1 MVLGEGYNHPT
12 IPTTVRDWLIGID
25 VGGTFTDGVL
35 VRPGAQ
41 PLDAKSLT
49 DQGDPMSG
57 LRGCLDRLAAAA
69 GTERAGLLGR
79 TAKLAYGTTHARNLV
94 VEGKGAPAG
103 FITTRGFRDTLVIAG
118 IGRDRI
124 GQDLTASR
132 APSLIPRRRIHE
144 VRERVDAAGR
154 EVAPLHPEDVR
165 TAIAALEAEG
175 VEAVGVCLL
184 WSFRDASHEQQ
195 VAQMLRDH
203 DGWFVTV
210 SSDVAPFMGEYE
222 RSATTALNAIL
233 GPPLRRHLSTLEREL
248 RSDGLAV
255 PLLVM
260 QSSGGLLPVAD
271 AARTPVA
278 LIASG
283 PAGGVLAAKLL
294 ADALGIANA
303 IAVDMGGTTFDVS
316 LISDGAFASG
326 ERTQLAGQELFLPAI
341 DIHSIGAGGGS
352 VGWIDHG
359 TRLKVGPRS
368 AGADPGPACYGRG
381 GTQATVT
388 DADVALGRINSDGLA
403 GGRIALDATAARR
416 ALEDLG
422 RPLGMD
428 ARATAEG
435 MTLIVD
441 AAMADAIRLMTVR
454 RGLDPADYVLFAFGG
469 AGALH
474 AAALARELG
483 ISRVVVPALAAV
495 LSAYGIV
502 ASDVLHVLAVS
513 EARDVDDAA
522 AIAAAYARLERD
534 AKRMLDE
541 DAIADDQ
548 RVLRRSAQLRFRG
561 QLHAVGIGVE
571 PGPPDPARMR
581 RDFLREYERLYGAG
595 TASPQAG
602 VEAITLRV
610 DAVGR
615 THRPSLEQRNAS
627 PRAAVPIG
635 ERSVWHDG
643 AAVRAARFD
652 GAALAAGET
661 LTGPAVVDSSG
672 STVWVPPGARA
683 QVDGLGDL
691 VLEVT

>member
-1 MVLGEGYNHPT
+1 
-12 IPTTVRDWLIGID
+12 
-25 VGGTFTDGVL
+25 
-35 VRPGAQ
+35 
-41 PLDAKSLT
+41 
-49 DQGDPMSG
+49 MSG
-57 LRGCLDRLAAAA
+57 LRGCLDRLGVAA
-69 GTERAGLLGR
+69 GTDRKGLLGR

-132 APSLIPRRRIHE
+132 APSLIPRRLIHE

-154 EVAPLHPEDVR
+154 EVAPLRAEDVR
-165 TAIAALEAEG
+165 TAIVALEEEG

-184 WSFRDASHEQQ
+184 WSFRDPSHEQQ
-195 VAQMLRDH
+195 VAQMLREH

-222 RSATTALNAIL
+222 RSATTALNATL
-233 GPPLRRHLSTLEREL
+233 GPPLRRHLTTVERDL
-248 RSDGLAV
+248 RADGLTA

-316 LISDGAFASG
+316 LITDGEYATG

-352 VGWIDHG
+352 LGWIDHG

-368 AGADPGPACYGRG
+368 AGADPGPACYARG

-388 DADVALGRINSDGLA
+388 DANVELGRINSDGLA
-403 GGRIALDATAARR
+403 RGRIALDAAAARQ
-416 ALEDLG
+416 ALEQLG

-428 ARATAEG
+428 ARATAAG
-435 MTLIVD
+435 MVEIVD

-454 RGLDPADYVLFAFGG
+454 RGLDPADYALFAFGG

-483 ISRVVVPALAAV
+483 ISRVVVPALASV

-502 ASDVLHVLAVS
+502 ASDVLHVLAVT
-513 EARDVDDAA
+513 EAREVDDAP
-522 AIAAAYARLERD
+522 AIGAAYARLERE
-534 AKRMLDE
+534 AVRMLDE
-541 DAIADDQ
+541 DGIATEK
-548 RVLRRSAQLRFRG
+548 RALRRSAQLRFRG
-561 QLHAVGIGVE
+561 QLHAVAIGVDA
-571 PGPPDPARMR
+571 GPPDPARLR
-581 RDFLREYERLYGAG
+581 RDFLREYERLYGEG
-595 TASPQAG
+595 TTSPQAG
-602 VEAITLRV
+602 IEAITLRV

-615 THRPSLEQRNAS
+615 THRPSLQERSA
-627 PRAAVPIG
+627 PARPAAPIG
-635 ERSVWHDG
+635 ERAVWHEG

-652 GAALAAGET
+652 GSALAPGET
-661 LTGPAVVDSSG
+661 LAGPAVVDSSG
-672 STVWVPPGARA
+672 STTWVPPGVRA
-683 QVDGLGDL
+683 HVDGLGDL
-691 VLEVT
+691 ILEVT